1 MANTLTNLIPDF
13 YNALDVVSREVTG
26 FIPAVTAD
34 MTMERAALNQTV
46 RSPVAP
52 ASAASD
58 VTPAVTPPNDGDQV
72 IGNVDMSITK
82 VRRVPIRWNGE
93 QSRGINNGGP
103 GVSNIILNQFAQA
116 MRTLVNEVET
126 DLGALH
132 SNASRA
138 YGTAAATPFGTAG
151 DFTDASNVLKI
162 LKDNGA
168 PGSDNQLVINTS
180 AGASFLGKQAQV
192 NLAGQDSIQRQGI
205 LLPIHGMDIRESAQ
219 VVTSTAGDMA
229 SATAKT
235 GGYAV
240 GATVIELT
248 NAVGTG
254 TVSAGDVIEF
264 ASDPNKYVIA
274 SASFAGANPA
284 TGDTI
289 TLAAPGLRQAIVGN
303 KAITVIAAA
312 ARNVAFARSAIALA
326 TRAPALPEGGD
337 SAVDRQLVTDPRSG
351 LTFEVSQY
359 MQYRQVQY
367 EVALAWGVKVVKPE
381 HVAILLG

>member
-180 AGASFLGKQAQV
+180 ARIVSRQTSSSQSRW
-192 NLAGQDSIQRQGI
+192 AGQY
-205 LLPIHGMDIRESAQ
+205 SAPRHF
-219 VVTSTAGDMA
+219 A
-229 SATAKT
+229 SHSRNGYPRVCA
-235 GGYAV
+235 GGYFHCWRH
-240 GATVIELT
+240 GQRYSQDRRLCC
-248 NAVGTG
+248 
-254 TVSAGDVIEF
+254 
-264 ASDPNKYVIA
+264 
-274 SASFAGANPA
+274 
-284 TGDTI
+284 
-289 TLAAPGLRQAIVGN
+289 R
-303 KAITVIAAA
+303 
-312 ARNVAFARSAIALA
+312 RNCN
-326 TRAPALPEGGD
+326 
-337 SAVDRQLVTDPRSG
+337 
-351 LTFEVSQY
+351 
-359 MQYRQVQY
+359 
-367 EVALAWGVKVVKPE
+367 
-381 HVAILLG
+381 